1 MLTCVLLTCVL
12 LTCVLLACVLLA
24 CVFPTSHLAFW
35 RYTIYPE
42 SYASQV
48 KLDDYDMSKPPGRTY
63 RYYTGK
69 PLFEY
74 GQGLSYTTFSMQCKC
89 SGGCSATPMNFS
101 CTVSNTGDVAGDEV
115 VMVFH
120 QAGDAIRKGVSHPV
134 PLKSLVQFDR
144 VSLAPGGSA
153 TVNFQLTDAAFEL
166 TTTDGN
172 KTVIAGQRNIL
183 FSRGNGDDVSISVS
197 L

>member
-1 MLTCVLLTCVL
+1 MTK
-12 LTCVLLACVLLA
+12 A
-24 CVFPTSHLAFW
+24 
-35 RYTIYPE
+35 
-42 SYASQV
+42 
-48 KLDDYDMSKPPGRTY
+48 PGRTY

-74 GQGLSYTTFSMQCKC
+74 GQGLSYTTFGMQCKC
-89 SGGCSATPMNFS
+89 SAGVCSTPPMNFS
-101 CTVSNTGDVAGDEV
+101 CVVRNTGTVAGDEV

-120 QAGDAIRKGVSHPV
+120 QAGDAMRKAADHPI

-144 VSLAPGGSA
+144 VSLARGASTTITFTLPK
-153 TVNFQLTDAAFEL
+153 AAFEL

-172 KTVIAGQRNIL
+172 KTVTPGQRSIL
-183 FSRGNGDDVSISVS
+183 FSRGTGVDVSIPVT